1 MTYFFNMKE
10 FHSEILKNTSTI
22 NKQKEITGTP
32 YISFKRNS
40 HVSAIHFTLKLIALC
55 VLFSIGSDYKWG
67 IKDKTSPNWFE
78 NFKRK
83 TSKQVN
89 K

>member
-40 HVSAIHFTLKLIALC
+40 HVSAIHFMVILIAL
-55 VLFSIGSDYKWG
+55 
-67 IKDKTSPNWFE
+67 
-78 NFKRK
+78 
-83 TSKQVN
+83 
-89 K
+89 

>member
-40 HVSAIHFTLKLIALC
+40 HVSAIHFMVILTALW

-67 IKDKTSPNWFE
+67 IKDKTSAKLVWKFQ
-78 NFKRK
+78 KK
-83 TSKQVN
+83 N